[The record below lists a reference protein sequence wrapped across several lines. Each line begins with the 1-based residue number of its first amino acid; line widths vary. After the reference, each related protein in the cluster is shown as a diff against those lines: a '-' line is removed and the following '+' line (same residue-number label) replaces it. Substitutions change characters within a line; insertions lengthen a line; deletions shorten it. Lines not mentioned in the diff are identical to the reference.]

1 VVVVALDDAKRQLCR
16 CPEIVLVGELRI
28 IVEYSTE
35 FNILVPFVESA
46 HRLGGVADAT
56 DSERAEM
63 STALQPQIPEKLIER
78 LERGIRCDLE
88 MNPEVRAIRTLRSK
102 VKCVLLTLYV
112 VTATRPQV
120 VAHSLVG
127 VLLVTQGTSP
137 LGSLFGHTPFFE
149 YQQDKSC
156 LNSTNG
162 SVVSIWL
169 LVRGPLS

>member
-1 VVVVALDDAKRQLCR
+1 
-16 CPEIVLVGELRI
+16 
-28 IVEYSTE
+28 
-35 FNILVPFVESA
+35 
-46 HRLGGVADAT
+46 
-56 DSERAEM
+56 
-63 STALQPQIPEKLIER
+63 
-78 LERGIRCDLE
+78 

-120 VAHSLVG
+120 VAHPLFG

-156 LNSTNG
+156 LNSTNESVEKAVESG
-162 SVVSIWL
+162 VVSGIVAAL
-169 LVRGPLS
+169 LFAAQTLL